1 MASLSNKA
9 SGTAIPYARDYNTIR
24 PSGNT
29 LTLVLEVSLQPST
42 ILKPG
47 GSDSQSPDAVED
59 SSLLSPRTCEA
70 CEETL

>member
-24 PSGNT
+24 PSGN
-29 LTLVLEVSLQPST
+29 TLVLEVSLQPST